1 MPCLSPYNLGQGIL
15 LYFKTVCKEDDVM
28 YNSSYTKD
36 FSNKLNISRKYKLV
50 FDIDGKVLCG
60 INKNS
65 ICDLNGEEIAKLRK
79 KNT

>member
-1 MPCLSPYNLGQGIL
+1 
-15 LYFKTVCKEDDVM
+15 M

-36 FSNKLNISRKYKLV
+36 FSGKLEISRKYKLV

-60 INKNS
+60 INKDS

-79 KNT
+79 KNSIVNEMGKKVTMHSYKNK